1 MEYRI
6 GIDPGITGAMALL
19 EYNGEWPTLVE
30 VTDMPVM
37 TLTGKKQ
44 QVNAVE
50 VANKLRH
57 WLESPIFT
65 TTQYP
70 VVFLEHVQAMPDQGT
85 VSMFN
90 FGMGFGMLQGVVA
103 AMKLPM
109 VLVRP
114 NIWKKRAALLHT
126 EKDAARTKAQQMF
139 PKADLG
145 RKKDIGRADAIL
157 IAVFG
162 K

>member
-1 MEYRI
+1 MEFRI
-6 GIDPGITGAMALL
+6 GIDPGLTGAMALL
-19 EYNGEWPTLVE
+19 KYNGEWPTLIDVI
-30 VTDMPVM
+30 DMPLM

-44 QVNAVE
+44 QINAVG
-50 VANKLRH
+50 VANQIH
-57 WLESPIFT
+57 SWINGSI
-65 TTQYP
+65 P
-70 VVFLEHVQAMPDQGT
+70 VVYLEQVQAMPDQGT

-103 AMKLPM
+103 AMKLPL

-114 NIWKKRAALLHT
+114 LAWKKRAGLLHT
-126 EKDAARTKAQQMF
+126 EKDAARTKAQQLF
-139 PKADLG
+139 PKAELE